1 MKKIIIFLLIIF
13 TVQQV
18 LFAQEIDNDSMFEEE
33 IIEETDIQAEDRP
46 EETFIETRTMEWGGN
61 FYSTFTSLWSWTD
74 YPEFKELVKPDVNPQ
89 LSELAQSLTNV
100 TQPQIEQDG
109 VSFAEALERFVE
121 FSRAASAIICMNRDS
136 GVFRENCDINQL
148 VFPFRE
154 DFHRLRPFLVAQ
166 GIDLDNISSGE
177 LHKLTSTPIV
187 GHTHDALHDCRSMAV
202 WLKHSREQG
211 IFVSVSDLPIDSPGY
226 PE

>member
-1 MKKIIIFLLIIF
+1 MSPTRDAFVIRQTEGVNKVIYLLTDSEYTTWPGALESGWAEPWQHREIF
-13 TVQQV
+13 QMGAV
-18 LFAQEIDNDSMFEEE
+18 LVDDAFNEIDSL
-33 IIEETDIQAEDRP
+33 IQLVRP
-46 EETFIETRTMEWGGN
+46 T
-61 FYSTFTSLWSWTD
+61 L
-74 YPEFKELVKPDVNPQ
+74 NPQ

-100 TQPQIEQDG
+100 TQLQIEQDG

-148 VFPFRE
+148 AFPFRE

-211 IFVSVSDLPIDSPGY
+211 IFVSVSDLPIDSSGY